1 MPIINQLNCGEQ
13 FRNVGHS
20 GCDLDP
26 KSIVGVLLFP
36 SKQIF
41 TQDQINNFAEVLQNF
56 MYADNG
62 VNRAFP
68 ISGIATITDNSG
80 EPVVE
85 TLDNGRELFVRD
97 SPYNFTMRYLDGALC
112 EHSALRTLNGQ
123 NRNILLWTSDNMLL
137 GARDTKGNITTIPSI
152 FHAQGWKP
160 STGSNANQ
168 YLFRISFDQKWLNE
182 SLGFV
187 QLDFD
192 IAQINALQD
201 LVVVENT
208 FNPTTGLSNVYVRT
222 YCGATDMYDT
232 FGTQLAVVGAWIATN
247 ASTGGTITV
256 TTVTKDTA
264 NKRFNVTVDVNDAD
278 YPADGG
284 AVHLKLAP
292 PSVLATLG
300 VEGYDSLPAQLDVP
314 VS

>member
-1 MPIINQLNCGEQ
+1 MSIINQLNCGES
-13 FRNVGHS
+13 FRNVGYS
-20 GCDLDP
+20 GCVLDP
-26 KSIVGVLLFP
+26 KNIVGVLVFP
-36 SKQIF
+36 SKQVF
-41 TQDQINNFAEVLQNF
+41 TQSQINNFAEVLQSF

-85 TLDNGRELFVRD
+85 TLDNGVELFVRD
-97 SPYNFTMRYLDGALC
+97 SPYNFTMRYIDGALC
-112 EHSALRTLNGQ
+112 KHSALRTLNGQ
-123 NRNILLWTSDNMLL
+123 NRNILIWTSDNMLL
-137 GARDTKGNITTIPSI
+137 GAKDVHNNITTIPSI

-160 STGSNANQ
+160 TSGSNANQ

-192 IAQINALQD
+192 IAQIPALQD
-201 LVVVENT
+201 LVVVDNT
-208 FNPTTGLSNVYVRT
+208 FNPTSGLANVYVRT

-232 FGTQLAVVGAWIATN
+232 FNTQLAVVGAWVATN
-247 ASTGGTITV
+247 ASTGGVITV
-256 TTVTKDTA
+256 TTVTKDVS

-278 YPADGG
+278 YPSGGG
-284 AVHLKLAP
+284 AIHLKLAA
-292 PSVLATLG
+292 PSVLAGLG
-300 VEGYDSLPAQLDVP
+300 VEGYDSLAAQLDVP